1 MNKIMSF
8 NYLYNGIWGVTYDPT
23 TKTVLVGYAV
33 DAQSFIPTFMVTETD
48 GDDVE
53 IAVIM
58 CVELYS
64 SYGVIIT
71 TFEKLINEYLIVCC

>member
-1 MNKIMSF
+1 MDFKYF
-8 NYLYNGIWGVTYDPT
+8 YNGIWGVKYDPT
-23 TKTVLVGYAV
+23 IKTVLVGYAV

-48 GDDVE
+48 EDDVE

-64 SYGVIIT
+64 SYGIIIT
-71 TFEKLINEYLIVCC
+71 TFEELINEYLILYC